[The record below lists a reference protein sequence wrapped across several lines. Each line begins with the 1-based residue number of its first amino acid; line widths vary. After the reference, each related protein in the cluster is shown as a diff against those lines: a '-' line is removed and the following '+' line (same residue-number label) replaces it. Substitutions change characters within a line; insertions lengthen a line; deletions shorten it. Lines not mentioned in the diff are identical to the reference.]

1 MTTAGLAGA
10 DDNRRML
17 ILSGARNVRDLGGYP
32 AADGRRVRWGR
43 LYRAA
48 ELNTLTEG
56 DLEILADRRIKTF
69 VDFRRRQEI
78 AESPDRRPASLD
90 GAVSLPV
97 DPGDFTAYA
106 RTVGSQPGAEVMA
119 ELYRIMVRD
128 FHEVFAEFLALA
140 AQEQR
145 GPILFH
151 CAAGKDRTGIA
162 AALLLAALGAD
173 HDTIFQDY
181 LLSNIG
187 LGDKYAEVLKAR
199 PELAPAVAAD
209 ASYLEAAFEV
219 IDREF
224 DGLEAFLERR
234 LRANRTAL
242 QALYLEE

>member
-10 DDNRRML
+10 NDNRRML

-32 AADGRRVRWGR
+32 AADGRRVKWGR

-78 AESPDRRPASLD
+78 AEAPDRRPASLD

-106 RTVGSQPGAEVMA
+106 RTVGSRPGAEVMA

-128 FHEVFAEFLALA
+128 FHGVFAEFLALA
-140 AQEQR
+140 AQEKR

-173 HDTIFQDY
+173 RDTIFKDY
-181 LLSNIG
+181 LLSNPG
-187 LGDKYAEVLKAR
+187 LGDKYAEILKAR

-209 ASYLEAAFEV
+209 ASYLEAAFDV
-219 IDREF
+219 IDQEF

-234 LRANRTAL
+234 LRANRSAL
-242 QALYLEE
+242 QALYLE